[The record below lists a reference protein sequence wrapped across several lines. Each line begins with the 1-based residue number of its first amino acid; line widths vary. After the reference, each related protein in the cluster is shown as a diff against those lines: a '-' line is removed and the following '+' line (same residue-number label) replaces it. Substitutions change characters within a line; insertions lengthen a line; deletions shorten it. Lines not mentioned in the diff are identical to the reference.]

1 MMEVID
7 VTSSLPCNAEVLQF
21 LKENR
26 ARLAGKSSKD
36 KGQAKA
42 ATVVLETLNYL
53 EKTPAGKLCN
63 KLETKKISDFLI
75 GLEKFKLTSSEQLQI
90 INHCPQ
96 SQVEIQLLVEE
107 SEERLSE
114 ADVDEIL
121 DLINVH
127 LLEDHNESGERNA
140 TQVQATS
147 AETESENNAK

>member
-26 ARLAGKSSKD
+26 SRLAGKSSKD

-63 KLETKKISDFLI
+63 KLSTSSKISDFII

-127 LLEDHNESGERNA
+127 LLEENESGENLS
-140 TQVQATS
+140 TQQA
-147 AETESENNAK
+147 AETENNTK

>member
-1 MMEVID
+1 MEVVD

-26 ARLAGKSSKD
+26 SRLAGKSSKD

-53 EKTPAGKLCN
+53 DKTPAGKLCN
-63 KLETKKISDFLI
+63 KLASSRFSDFI
-75 GLEKFKLTSSEQLQI
+75 ISLEKFKLTSSEQLQI

-96 SQVEIQLLVEE
+96 SQVEIQLLVQD

-114 ADVDEIL
+114 SEVEEIL

-127 LLEDHNESGERNA
+127 LIDNDEEQQNEPAAKNQSADNEKESD
-140 TQVQATS
+140 TQ
-147 AETESENNAK
+147 

>member
-1 MMEVID
+1 MEVID

-26 ARLAGKSSKD
+26 SRLAGKSSKD

-63 KLETKKISDFLI
+63 KLSTSSKISDFII

-127 LLEDHNESGERNA
+127 LLEENESGENLS
-140 TQVQATS
+140 TQQA
-147 AETESENNAK
+147 AETENNTK

>member
-1 MMEVID
+1 M
-7 VTSSLPCNAEVLQF
+7 
-21 LKENR
+21 
-26 ARLAGKSSKD
+26 
-36 KGQAKA
+36 
-42 ATVVLETLNYL
+42 

-63 KLETKKISDFLI
+63 KLSTSSKISDFII

-127 LLEDHNESGERNA
+127 LLEENESGENLS
-140 TQVQATS
+140 TQQA
-147 AETESENNAK
+147 AETENNTK